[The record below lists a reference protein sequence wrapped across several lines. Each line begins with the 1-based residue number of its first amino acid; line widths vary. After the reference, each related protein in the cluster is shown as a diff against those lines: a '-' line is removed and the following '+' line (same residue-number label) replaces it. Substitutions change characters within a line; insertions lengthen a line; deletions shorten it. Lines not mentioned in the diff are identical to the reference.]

1 MKKIAIISDVHGKTT
16 NLYKA
21 HSIGLKKKVDYLI
34 NLGDTNISSIRYQM
48 DPEFSDIE
56 IENILKSWKEKL
68 INIKGNCDFKRL
80 GGIIYYEY
88 YKMEVDGY
96 NFYLTH
102 RCPLRKEDLNGIYVH
117 GHNHVPYIRKKDG
130 EGLEICVGSI
140 SFPRDGNK
148 ETYMIYENKEFII
161 YDFLDNIIERYK
173 IGE

>member
-1 MKKIAIISDVHGKTT
+1 MKLLVISDIHGKTT
-16 NLYKA
+16 NLYKIHDIA
-21 HSIGLKKKVDYLI
+21 LKEKVDYLM

-48 DPEFSDIE
+48 DPEFSNIE

-80 GGIIYYEY
+80 QGILYYEY
-88 YKMEVDGY
+88 YEMDVDGY
-96 NFYLTH
+96 TFYFSH
-102 RCPLRKEDLNGIYVH
+102 VCPKRKENRKGIYIH
-117 GHNHVPYIRKKDG
+117 GHNHIPYIRKQEG

-148 ETYMIYENKEFII
+148 ETYMIYENKEFKI
-161 YDFLDNIIERYK
+161 YDILGNMIEEYK